1 MRHLHARVIACFAV
15 LIALSYDMRAGEPS
29 LPTFVP
35 WKVLNPGDEPLHN
48 DLVLYWVPSSR
59 DEVRRS
65 PLLTSRTLAVYST
78 QCVGMQLI
86 RPDDDARLAK
96 LEVNGALPTAILTTS
111 DGTIVAHV
119 ASADGLL
126 RLSDVEKMVRDT
138 LLTRDVE
145 TDRLLDEAKTKA
157 DAGEHDQAVALY
169 RRVCAQRCLFPRKAK
184 EALKA
189 LRKLGVEER

>member
-119 ASADGLL
+119 ASAEGLL

>member
-119 ASADGLL
+119 ASAEGLL

-189 LRKLGVEER
+189 LHKLGVEER